1 MSSSLENLLFAVIP
15 LFVVIDPIGLIP
27 IFLGMT
33 KGIAVPQRRKIADQA
48 ILTTIFA
55 SIGFIFLGKIIFRV
69 LGIGASDFKIA
80 GGIIL
85 LVFATKEL
93 LGFEESSPFLPENF
107 GVAPLAI
114 PLIAGPATFT
124 TLLILMDSVGLVI
137 TLTGFAINLLV
148 LILSFRFSEKFVSWI
163 GITGL
168 RGISKIVALFLA
180 AIAVNMIRKGWQ
192 AM

>member
-1 MSSSLENLLFAVIP
+1 MSSSIKNLLFAVIP

-33 KGIAVPQRRKIADQA
+33 KGIAAPQRRKIADQA

-55 SIGFIFLGKIIFRV
+55 SIGFIFLGKMIFRV

-80 GGIIL
+80 GGLVL

-93 LGFEESSPFLPENF
+93 LGFEESSSSLPENF

-124 TLLILMDSVGLVI
+124 TLLILMDSVGLII

-148 LILSFRFSEKFVSWI
+148 LILSFRFSEKFASWI

-192 AM
+192 AI